1 MNGNNRKS
9 VQREEEKMEVLK
21 LEEKKRVEKVQKER
35 KDTAVQTRHLR
46 MRGGAVL
53 QWQPHQTL

>member
-1 MNGNNRKS
+1 
-9 VQREEEKMEVLK
+9 MEVLK

-46 MRGGAVL
+46 IREGVQFCSGSRIK
-53 QWQPHQTL
+53 HFDYNY